1 MQEAKRVA
9 KSTVIY
15 LFGSVATKL
24 ISFLLLPV
32 HTQYIAP
39 AELGYYDLATT
50 YILLISSVLFL
61 DIWSGIIRFMF
72 NHQKLEDRYSV
83 IYSGLVLFFSS
94 TALYALLFF
103 GITLFFPVQY
113 LSLIH
118 IWHREPKGPR

>member
-50 YILLISSVLFL
+50 
-61 DIWSGIIRFMF
+61 
-72 NHQKLEDRYSV
+72 
-83 IYSGLVLFFSS
+83 
-94 TALYALLFF
+94 
-103 GITLFFPVQY
+103 
-113 LSLIH
+113 
-118 IWHREPKGPR
+118 